1 MRKLMALSLLLLTL
15 SACALFPNRDPVNIT
30 VVGIEP
36 LQSQDLEVRFAVK
49 LRVQNPNETAIDYN
63 GVALDL
69 DVNGRPLAS
78 GVSDQIRLHPTFFRD
93 GSDDTGERFC
103 VHCVTP
109 DPGPEPNPKPE
120 QLALRATR
128 QTGRWPVWHDAF
140 CRPWHLG
147 PAKHCHLVNA
157 MQPTLYTE
165 RLILRPLTLDD
176 AEATQQQFPRWE
188 VVRYLNAVVPWPYPA
203 DGARSYLEHVAL
215 PAMARGKE
223 WHWSIRLKSAPEVLI
238 GNVCLSDTVDD
249 NRGFWLGP
257 QWQGL
262 GLMTEASAAVTDYWF
277 GVLERPVL
285 RVPKAAPNLGSRRI
299 SEREGMRLIRT
310 DEGQFVEGTFP
321 RDIWEMTRE
330 EWLELK
336 SPSR

>member
-1 MRKLMALSLLLLTL
+1 
-15 SACALFPNRDPVNIT
+15 
-30 VVGIEP
+30 
-36 LQSQDLEVRFAVK
+36 
-49 LRVQNPNETAIDYN
+49 
-63 GVALDL
+63 
-69 DVNGRPLAS
+69 
-78 GVSDQIRLHPTFFRD
+78 
-93 GSDDTGERFC
+93 
-103 VHCVTP
+103 
-109 DPGPEPNPKPE
+109 
-120 QLALRATR
+120 
-128 QTGRWPVWHDAF
+128 
-140 CRPWHLG
+140 
-147 PAKHCHLVNA
+147 

-176 AEATQQQFPRWE
+176 AEATQQQFPHWE

-215 PAMARGKE
+215 PAMARGEE

-299 SEREGMRLIRT
+299 SEREGMRLVRT

-330 EWLELK
+330 QWLKPK
-336 SPSR
+336 SPKP